1 MYRMF
6 DQVSRSLKGD
16 LCRVILCSDADE
28 AKIKEET
35 SATIRCFPFDQPE
48 GGRKCLWTGKE
59 GAEVA
64 LFAKSY

>member
-1 MYRMF
+1 MT
-6 DQVSRSLKGD
+6 LT
-16 LCRVILCSDADE
+16 LLCSDADE